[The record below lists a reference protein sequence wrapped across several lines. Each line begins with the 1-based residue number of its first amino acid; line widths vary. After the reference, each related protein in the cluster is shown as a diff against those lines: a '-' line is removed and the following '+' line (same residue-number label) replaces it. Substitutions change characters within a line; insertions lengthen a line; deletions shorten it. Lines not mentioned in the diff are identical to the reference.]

1 MFKEVKSI
9 KYKSYVPIVLFA
21 LLVVLSFFIIKPL
34 LLALFV
40 GALLAYVFY
49 PLYSFLLTKTGK
61 PTLSS
66 FVVCFLVLL
75 IVIIPAGLLIK
86 VLIQESYVIYLL
98 VKQKLAVGLFKNC
111 TTELCMAISDFSQSE
126 WFSTQLKEIARS
138 ATTLI
143 IGKGSAF
150 LVNIPRL
157 AINLFVVFFTLFFFL
172 KDGESLLNRL
182 HNYFQLRHRNYVLI
196 LGRVKEIIH
205 GIIYGFLLIAM
216 IQGIFG
222 ALGFFLFDIPSPL
235 FWGLVMGFFALIPAI
250 GTGVIW
256 VPASVIL
263 VLDGVFQNST
273 PLILKGVGLFVY
285 SFIFVGSI
293 DNILRPKLMGDKAK
307 VHVAIIMLG
316 IFGGI
321 LLIGPI
327 GVIFGPLVLSLTA
340 EIMKVY
346 LVGKKVKN

>member
-1 MFKEVKSI
+1 MKNI
-9 KYKSYVPIVLFA
+9 QYKSYVPVILFA
-21 LLVVLSFFIIKPL
+21 LLMIASFLILKPL

-40 GALLAYVFY
+40 GALLAYAFY
-49 PLYSFLLTKTGK
+49 PLYTFMVKKTGK
-61 PTLSS
+61 PTISS
-66 FVVCFLVLL
+66 FLVCFLVLL

-111 TTELCMAISDFSQSE
+111 TTELCIAISDFSQSE
-126 WFSTQLKEIARS
+126 AVSSQLKEITRS
-138 ATTLI
+138 ATNLI

-157 AINLFVVFFTLFFFL
+157 AINLFVVFFTMFFFL
-172 KDGESLLNRL
+172 KDGEALLKSLN
-182 HNYFQLRHRNYVLI
+182 NYFQLRHKNYVLI
-196 LGRVKEIIH
+196 LGRMREIIH
-205 GIIYGFLLIAM
+205 GIVYGFLLIAM

-222 ALGFFLFDIPSPL
+222 ALGFFLFGIPSPL
-235 FWGLVMGFFALIPAI
+235 FWGLIMGFFALIPAI

-256 VPASVIL
+256 VPASLIL
-263 VLDGVFQNST
+263 LLDGVFQNST
-273 PLILKGVGLFVY
+273 PLILKGIGLFVY

-321 LLIGPI
+321 LLIGPL
-327 GVIFGPLVLSLTA
+327 GVIFGPLVLSLTT
-340 EIMKVY
+340 EVMKVY
-346 LVGKKVKN
+346 LVGKKVKS

>member
-1 MFKEVKSI
+1 M
-9 KYKSYVPIVLFA
+9 LFA
-21 LLVVLSFFIIKPL
+21 LLIVLSFFIIKPL
-34 LLALFV
+34 LIALFIA
-40 GALLAYVFY
+40 ALLAYAFY
-49 PLYSFLLTKTGK
+49 PVYHFVLKKTGK

-66 FVVCFLVLL
+66 FLVCFLVLL

-86 VLIQESYVIYLL
+86 VLIQESYVLYLL
-98 VKQKLAVGLFKNC
+98 VKQKLAVGLFHNC
-111 TTELCMAISDFSQSE
+111 VTDLCVAISELSQSGVV
-126 WFSTQLKEIARS
+126 SSQLKEITKS
-138 ATTLI
+138 ATEFI
-143 IGKGSAF
+143 IGKGSDF

-182 HNYFQLRHRNYVLI
+182 HDYFQLRHKNYVLI

-205 GIIYGFLLIAM
+205 GIVYGFLLIAL

-222 ALGFFLFDIPSPL
+222 ALGFFLFGISSPL
-235 FWGLVMGFFALIPAI
+235 FWGLVMSFFALIPAI

-256 VPASVIL
+256 VPASLIL
-263 VLDGVFQNST
+263 LLDGVFQNST
-273 PLILKGVGLFVY
+273 PLILKGIGLFVY

-293 DNILRPKLMGDKAK
+293 DNILRPKLIGDKAK
-307 VHVAIIMLG
+307 VNVAIIMLG

-321 LLIGPI
+321 LLFGPL
-327 GVIFGPLVLSLTA
+327 GVILGPLVLSLTT

-346 LVGKKVKN
+346 LVKKKH